1 MLTALLIFILSVA
14 DELRPNL
21 GGSYRRPDSNPEPP
35 GSAPEMHTPALDNLA
50 LNGAAAGNAFA
61 SQPNCGPS
69 RACIMAG
76 RRPDSTLVR

>member
-1 MLTALLIFILSVA
+1 MRCLIFSVA

-21 GGSYRRPDSNPEPP
+21 GSYRRPDLNPEPP
-35 GSAPEMHTPALDNLA
+35 GSAPEMHTPVLDNLA
-50 LNGAAAGNAFA
+50 SNGAMAAQAFV

-69 RACIMAG
+69 RAAIMSG